1 MTAFMCSIQ
10 TLNTFGVPYR
20 VLISAD
26 TELVIRYNE
35 YGENYTDE
43 VYAADGT
50 LLRTVE
56 VEVDTLASNIQWF
69 YKDNG
74 NMSPTSQIGTI
85 EFLNEVADYLL
96 GIVVECQHSIKQLGN
111 PNNLEGFDQILYD
124 DHIELHN
131 RAVDLYN
138 DLMDRGI
145 NIEIA

>member
-1 MTAFMCSIQ
+1 MTAFMHSIQ

-20 VLISAD
+20 VLINAD
-26 TELVIRYNE
+26 NELVIRYNE
-35 YGENYTDE
+35 YGEDYTDE

-50 LLRTVE
+50 LLQTVE

-74 NMSPTSQIGTI
+74 NMPPTSQIGTM

-96 GIVVECQHSIKQLGN
+96 TIVADCQRSIKQLGN
-111 PNNLEGFDQILYD
+111 PADLEGFDQILYD

-138 DLMDRGI
+138 DLIDRGVDC
-145 NIEIA
+145 EV